1 MGKVC
6 FGADVGGT
14 TVKLGLFDESGKLLD
29 KWEIPSRKEEGKTP
43 VLDDV
48 AASVSAKIT
57 EKGISKEDV
66 IGIGIDVPGPCL
78 ADGTVI
84 EAVNLHWSTVKAKS
98 LMEDLTGFKCEIAND
113 ANAAALGEMWL
124 GGGKGYD
131 SICMI
136 TLGTGVGGGIILD
149 GKIVAGSNGAGG
161 EIGHILVNYDETDRC
176 NCGKCG
182 CLEQYCSATGIVR
195 VTKKYMAE
203 HDTATKLRFIEN
215 LTAKDVLDAAK
226 ENDAVGVYVLNEL
239 GRYLAIACSHIA
251 HVVDVQ
257 AFVVGGGVSKA
268 GEVILDAIKKYYND
282 FCMKAVKNK
291 DFKLATLGNDAGIY
305 GCAKMVLGK

>member
-14 TVKLGLFDESGKLLD
+14 SVKLGLFDETGALLD
-29 KWEIPSRKEEGKTP
+29 KWEIPSRKEKGQTP

-48 AASVSAKIT
+48 AASVLSKIT
-57 EKGISKEDV
+57 EKGLNKDDV
-66 IGIGIDVPGPCL
+66 IGIGIDVPGPVL
-78 ADGTVI
+78 SDGTVI
-84 EAVNLHWSTVKAKS
+84 EAVNLYWDTVKAKNV
-98 LMEDLTGFKCEIAND
+98 MEELTGLKTEIAND

-124 GGGKGYD
+124 GGGKGYN

-149 GKIVAGSNGAGG
+149 GQIVAGSNGAGG
-161 EIGHILVNYDETDRC
+161 EIGHMLVNYDETEKC

-195 VTKKYMAE
+195 VAKRYMAAN
-203 HDTATKLRFIEN
+203 DTATKLRFIEN

-239 GRYLAIACSHIA
+239 GRYLAIACSHVA
-251 HVVDVQ
+251 HVIDVQ

-268 GEVILDAIKKYYND
+268 GEVILDAIKKYYPG

-291 DFKLATLGNDAGIY
+291 EFKLATLGNDAGIY